1 MAAPVSGSVVGPGGN
16 AVGVAES
23 TTGAVGPAGTGLHGG
38 AARQAAYRYVPNAIT
53 VGRLFLAGLFFVL
66 LNIHVGPHY
75 FAAEMWVSFTVWLVA
90 VFSDAVDGYL
100 ARAWHVES
108 SFGRVV
114 DPFVDKIMVAGAFV
128 FFCSPAFL
136 SAAVYGRFHAADIQQ
151 VTGVAPWMAVVI
163 IAREFLVT
171 GIRGLAESRGID
183 FRAAWSGKIKMI
195 VQSTTVAI
203 ITGELALQAQHGFTR
218 WLFLLTP
225 LREFAIYLTVII
237 TIFSALGYVMK
248 AWRTIDA

>member
-1 MAAPVSGSVVGPGGN
+1 MAAPASGSVIESKAG
-16 AVGVAES
+16 GVAGGAAAPAA
-23 TTGAVGPAGTGLHGG
+23 TGDGTVRGG
-38 AARQAAYRYVPNAIT
+38 AARRAAYRYVPNAIT
-53 VGRLFLAGLFFVL
+53 VGRLFLAVLFFVL
-66 LNIHVGPHY
+66 LNLHAGPRY

-108 SFGRVV
+108 AFGRVV

-136 SAAVYGRFHAADIQQ
+136 SPLVHGRFHAADIQQ

-203 ITGELALQAQHGFTR
+203 ITGELALQAQHGYTR

-225 LREFAIYLTVII
+225 LRELAIYLTVII
-237 TIFSALGYVMK
+237 TIFSALGYIMK